1 MEKKA
6 MCSGNLGNSETA
18 MERDLWSSLLR
29 ADGVR
34 CSWKGTEP
42 LTEDLFSVEENPDLK
57 TPYPWNP
64 ADPEAESFFTDL
76 EQGFS
81 LNDWQADEVSARASV
96 FFARIDQLWSAA
108 SLQESLVERFANRIP
123 RELLGA
129 IATQAQQVLATS
141 QSLAD
146 QLVQCVQNILP
157 DVAEE
162 DLYVLARP
170 LAYAMRNGESHR
182 AVDSTLEKIRTV
194 AWEELSEVE
203 QARLS
208 LAVARCALLEIES
221 QGHKE

>member
-6 MCSGNLGNSETA
+6 MCSGNLGNSETDI
-18 MERDLWSSLLR
+18 ERDLWSSLLR
-29 ADGVR
+29 AEGVS

-42 LTEDLFSVEENPDLK
+42 LTEDLFSVEENPNLK

-64 ADPEAESFFTDL
+64 AEPEAESFFNEL

-81 LNDWQADEVSARASV
+81 LDDWQEEEVSTRASD
-96 FFARIDQLWSAA
+96 FFARVNQLWSAA
-108 SLQESLVERFANRIP
+108 SLQESLVERFAARIP
-123 RELLGA
+123 QELLRA
-129 IATQAQQVLATS
+129 IAGQAQQALVAS

-146 QLVQCVQNILP
+146 QLVQCVQNALP
-157 DVAEE
+157 NLAEE

-170 LAYAMRNGESHR
+170 LAYPMRNGESRR

-208 LAVARCALLEIES
+208 LAVACCALLELKSEG
-221 QGHKE
+221 QK